1 LGSVAQVLAVAT
13 APSILASWL
22 SAVIPRRHSSVASR
36 MASVRSQPLRSIQ
49 RFIRR
54 SLPCAR
60 EDAREVPLDFR
71 SSRIGNWPQWLRSP
85 LRQKMGNAGDAQQK
99 QQARNDLS
107 GIHGRYSACWPL
119 SVSPASCVCI
129 DG

>member
-1 LGSVAQVLAVAT
+1 
-13 APSILASWL
+13 
-22 SAVIPRRHSSVASR
+22 
-36 MASVRSQPLRSIQ
+36 MASVRSEPLRSIQ
-49 RFIRR
+49 RFIGR

-71 SSRIGNWPQWLRSP
+71 SSRIGNWRPLGLRSP
-85 LRQKMGNAGDAQQK
+85 LRQEIGNAGDAQQK

-119 SVSPASCVCI
+119 SVFPASCVCI